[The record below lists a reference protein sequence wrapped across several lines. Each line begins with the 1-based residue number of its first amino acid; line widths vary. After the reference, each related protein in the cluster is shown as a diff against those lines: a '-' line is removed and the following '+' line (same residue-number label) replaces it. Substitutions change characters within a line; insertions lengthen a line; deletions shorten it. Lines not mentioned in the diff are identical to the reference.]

1 MKTKRWKRAGS
12 AHDERGEKSNIK
24 TQFRSLK
31 HLIQVGKKEK
41 EKKEQTKEME
51 VNHFCRQEKNKMH
64 LRHLEVWGE

>member
-31 HLIQVGKKEK
+31 HLIQVEKKEK
-41 EKKEQTKEME
+41 KRKNRQKKW
-51 VNHFCRQEKNKMH
+51 R
-64 LRHLEVWGE
+64 

>member
-31 HLIQVGKKEK
+31 HLIQVEKKKRKERTDKRNGGESFLPPGKK
-41 EKKEQTKEME
+41 
-51 VNHFCRQEKNKMH
+51 
-64 LRHLEVWGE
+64 